1 MFNKFI
7 SIHHVGK
14 FLSYSSQGDVA
25 FCRLT
30 LIYAGNGQGK
40 TTMCDIF
47 RSLNAGDGRYIA
59 GRETLGANGTAAIKL
74 RINDQNRSFANGNW
88 DQPANSFLIYDAT
101 FINDNVYSGE
111 HVTHNHKKNLYH
123 VIIGEQGVS
132 LARSVSELDAKLR
145 EATRQLSA
153 KNDAL
158 ARIAPAG
165 TPTSAFMKLAA
176 EDDLDNKIRRKTE
189 ELAALED
196 VSRILA
202 KPFLRELALPQ
213 FPADYADLL
222 STTFEGVSGDI
233 EARVKAHVLT
243 HTAGRGESWL
253 SQGLEFS
260 RSDSCPF
267 CGQSLEG
274 VSLFAAYKAY
284 FSDAYSTH
292 TARLRNMAGRI
303 NGPSFGQSPL
313 LNCQGILLENASV
326 CQGWP
331 PFLSLQPPELD
342 FPTVSAAMDRIRTV
356 SLTLLDEKQKAPL
369 EPLAPD
375 DQFNAALEQ
384 YEGVRQLVS
393 TYNTKVADLNQKI
406 LAKKNE
412 AQTGD
417 LVTVQGQ
424 LARLRAIKRRYE
436 PDAIDACNAV
446 VEAEQQKKNVERE
459 KDKIKAQ
466 LEAYT
471 STVFGKYQER
481 INQLLTMFSAGFQ
494 IGDTKGRYVGGS
506 PSSHYSLIINNVPID
521 LGDPDCPPD
530 TACFKNTLSAGD
542 KSTLA
547 LSFFI
552 ARAEK
557 DNSLSDKIVVFDD
570 PFTSQDRS
578 RRTCTQQLITS
589 LCGKAKQIILLSH
602 DPAFL
607 QLVHE
612 ASHGCEVKTLQLGA
626 WGLAGTKL
634 TNWDI
639 IEATKNGYIQFF
651 TVILTFVTQRTGA
664 RREVAQSIRLLL
676 EQYMRLKLPS
686 SFTATEW
693 LGDFIGKI
701 RECTDPATPLYNAK
715 DILDELSYINDF
727 SKKYHHSTPGA
738 DLADIDDDELHA
750 YAARTIKLV
759 QSF

>member
-1 MFNKFI
+1 MN
-7 SIHHVGK
+7 
-14 FLSYSSQGDVA
+14 
-25 FCRLT
+25 
-30 LIYAGNGQGK
+30 
-40 TTMCDIF
+40 
-47 RSLNAGDGRYIA
+47 
-59 GRETLGANGTAAIKL
+59 
-74 RINDQNRSFANGNW
+74 
-88 DQPANSFLIYDAT
+88 
-101 FINDNVYSGE
+101 
-111 HVTHNHKKNLYH
+111 
-123 VIIGEQGVS
+123 
-132 LARSVSELDAKLR
+132 
-145 EATRQLSA
+145 
-153 KNDAL
+153 
-158 ARIAPAG
+158 
-165 TPTSAFMKLAA
+165 LAA
-176 EDDLDNKIRRKTE
+176 EDDLDNKILLKTE

-202 KPFLRELALPQ
+202 KPYLRELTLPE
-213 FPADYADLL
+213 FPADYVDLL
-222 STTFEGVSGDI
+222 STTFEGISGDI
-233 EARVKAHVLT
+233 EARVKTHVLT
-243 HTAGRGESWL
+243 HTGGRGESWL

-284 FSDAYSTH
+284 FSDAYTTH

-313 LNCQGILLENASV
+313 LNCQGTLFDNASV
-326 CQGWP
+326 CQGWH
-331 PFLSLQPPELD
+331 PFLSLQAPELD
-342 FPTVSAAMDRIRTV
+342 FPIVLAAMDRIRNV
-356 SLTLLDEKQKAPL
+356 SLALLAEKQKAPL
-369 EPLAPD
+369 EPLTLD
-375 DQFNAALEQ
+375 GEFKAALEQ
-384 YEGVRQLVS
+384 YEGIRQLVS
-393 TYNTKVADLNQKI
+393 TYNVKVVGLNRKI
-406 LAKKNE
+406 LSKKDEAKS
-412 AQTGD
+412 GD

-436 PDAIDACNAV
+436 TDAIDACNAV
-446 VEAEQQKKNVERE
+446 IEAEQQKKNIERG
-459 KDKIKAQ
+459 KDKVKTQ
-466 LEAYT
+466 LETYT

-494 IGDTKGRYVGGS
+494 IGDTKGWYVGGS
-506 PSSHYSLIINNVPID
+506 PSSHYSLIINNVPVD

-547 LSFFI
+547 ISFFI

-557 DNSLSDKIVVFDD
+557 DTSLSDKVVVFDD

-589 LCGKAKQIILLSH
+589 LCGKAKQVILLSH

-607 QLVHE
+607 QLVHD
-612 ASHGCEVKTLQLGA
+612 ASHGCELKTLQLGT
-626 WGLAGTKL
+626 WGSAGTKL

-639 IEATKNGYIQFF
+639 IEATTNGYIQFF
-651 TVILTFVTQRTGA
+651 TVLLTFVTQRTGA
-664 RREVAQSIRLLL
+664 RRHVAQSIRLLL

-715 DILDELSYINDF
+715 DILQELTHINDF
-727 SKKYHHSTPGA
+727 AKKYHHSTPGA
-738 DLADIDDDELHA
+738 DVADIDDDELHA
-750 YAARTIKLV
+750 YASRAIKLV